1 MKFHLRTALGILDN
15 RRFEKLYFH
24 HSMVV
29 FALIKHS
36 VIPFAAP
43 GRRADAAETFHRNDA
58 VPSEHLS
65 KQICSTAPP
74 VTSN

>member
-1 MKFHLRTALGILDN
+1 MKSHLRTAFGILDDK
-15 RRFEKLYFH
+15 RFEKFYFH
-24 HSMVV
+24 LSMVV

-43 GRRADAAETFHRNDA
+43 GRRADAAKAFHRNDA